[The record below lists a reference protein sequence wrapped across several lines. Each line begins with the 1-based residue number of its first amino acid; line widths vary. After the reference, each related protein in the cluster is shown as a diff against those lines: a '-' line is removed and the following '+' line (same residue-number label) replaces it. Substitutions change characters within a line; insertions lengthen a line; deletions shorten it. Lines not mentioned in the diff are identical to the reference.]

1 MNYMYLLNL
10 IFAATI
16 LVLGIKRFLQT
27 DVKAFL
33 FIGLAYA
40 LFGFS
45 HLAVLMG
52 WTGIP
57 AILSGVRTAGYIMVI
72 IGLII

>member
-1 MNYMYLLNL
+1 MYLLNL
-10 IFAATI
+10 IFAVTI
-16 LVLGIKRFLQT
+16 LVLGVKRYLQT
-27 DVKAFL
+27 EVRAFL

-52 WTGIP
+52 WTSIP
-57 AILSGVRTAGYIMVI
+57 TILSGVRTAGYIMVI